1 MGGITETQ
9 GSMQHSAPLTR
20 QRSSRSGMTLTELM
34 VAMMVMTVS
43 VYILSSTITATIAHS
58 AGKRE
63 RVRAVEAVRSLL
75 EEMRSLPCSSLFAL
89 YNDDPSDDPGG
100 VNTAPGSSFLV
111 EGLEAQEMDADGF
124 VGEIIL
130 PAANAPLREDAVNA
144 PLGLPRDLNGDALI
158 DDKDHSLDYI
168 LLPVQ
173 IRVKWSGY
181 VGEREFEMFT
191 MFSDLRKWQP

>member
-1 MGGITETQ
+1 
-9 GSMQHSAPLTR
+9 
-20 QRSSRSGMTLTELM
+20 MTLTELM

-75 EEMRSLPCSSLFAL
+75 EEMRSLPCGELFAR
-89 YNDDPSDDPGG
+89 YNSDPTDDPEGINS
-100 VNTAPGSSFLV
+100 APGNTFAV
-111 EGLEAQEMDADGF
+111 EGLDAQSGDPDGF

-130 PAANAPLREDAVNA
+130 PAAQAPLLENAVDEV
-144 PLGLPRDLNGDALI
+144 LGLPRDLNGDALV
-158 DDKDHSLDYI
+158 DDKDHASDYI

-173 IRVKWSGY
+173 IRVRWSGY
-181 VGEREFEMFT
+181 TGDREFEMFT
-191 MFSDLRKWQP
+191 MFSDLRKWQL